1 MHFVPFPLTFSIQC
15 MSSQVIQWLIYYHL
29 YLLQYFL
36 PLCDLPSLFFVLVF
50 MQSVLFQCQFIL
62 KSYFLKL
69 LFIYL
74 LNLAKHTNVFQDES
88 FFLVLMS
95 SDHTFISFML
105 SHLIRVLQKLK
116 LKSKNSWTSPP
127 EPPRLPCK
135 HLPLLVE
142 HFSKYA
148 GRLWLHSFS
157 KDQARAT
164 SF

>member
-1 MHFVPFPLTFSIQC
+1 
-15 MSSQVIQWLIYYHL
+15 MSRLCLDDIRSNERNMRKFRQSGNLSFCGRSSLVISWNSAVH
-29 YLLQYFL
+29 
-36 PLCDLPSLFFVLVF
+36 
-50 MQSVLFQCQFIL
+50 
-62 KSYFLKL
+62 FLKL

-116 LKSKNSWTSPP
+116 LKSTNSWTSPP